1 MITHEQALEI
11 IIHNATLTEREFVS
25 LGNAYGR
32 ILAETVYSDLNMP
45 PFDKSAVDGYA
56 CRREDMNEPLRIL
69 EVIMAGKLPQF
80 EITPGMCSKI
90 MTGAPVPKGADTV
103 FMVED
108 SELKDE
114 HTVVYTAH
122 KTASNICRIGED
134 IEAGQKMI
142 DTGTL
147 LKPWHIGILATV
159 GVKDVSVYKKIKVG
173 IITTGDELLEPG
185 QPLVEGKIRNSNAY
199 QLLSSCAIVPSI
211 PRYYGIVKDELNETT
226 TQLNRAIEENDVVL
240 LTGGVSMG
248 DFDFVPLALEE
259 AGMKI
264 LFDSIAMQPGR
275 PLTYATNGTKHCF
288 GLPGNPVSSMIQF
301 ELSVKPLIYK
311 MMGHTFSVPLIPLKM
326 GESIT
331 RKKTG
336 RKSFYPVS
344 LNDDKSVSA
353 INYHGSAHINA
364 FTNAYGII
372 AMEQGVATIEKGE
385 IVYVRP
391 L

>member
-11 IIHNATLTEREFVS
+11 LLNNASVTEKEHVPIQET
-25 LGNAYGR
+25 YGR
-32 ILAETVYSDLNMP
+32 ILAEVVFSDMNMP
-45 PFDKSAVDGYA
+45 PFNKSAVDGFA
-56 CRREDMNEPLRIL
+56 CRREDLHSQLRIL
-69 EVIMAGKLPQF
+69 EVIMAGKMPQY
-80 EITPGMCSKI
+80 EITRGSCSKI
-90 MTGAPVPKGADTV
+90 MTGAPVPEGADTV

-108 SELKDE
+108 SELKDKN
-114 HTVVYTAH
+114 TVIFTAH

-142 DTGTL
+142 DAGTL
-147 LKPWHIGILATV
+147 LKPWHIGILASV

-185 QPLVEGKIRNSNAY
+185 QPLVDGKIRNSNAY
-199 QLLSSCAIVPSI
+199 QLLSSCATVPSV
-211 PRYYGIVKDELNETT
+211 PTYYGIVIDELSETT
-226 TQLNRAIEENDVVL
+226 IILKLALSENDVVL
-240 LTGGVSMG
+240 LTGGVSLG
-248 DFDFVPLALEE
+248 DFDFVPKALEE

-275 PLTYATNGTKHCF
+275 PLTYATNGYKHCF

-311 MMGHTFSVPLIPLKM
+311 MMGHTFSVPLIPLEM
-326 GESIT
+326 GEKIT

-344 LNDDKSVSA
+344 LNNDHTVTAVS
-353 INYHGSAHINA
+353 YHGSAHINA
-364 FTNAYGII
+364 FTDAYGII